1 MYKILQEKLAEGT
14 NSQHSTITTI
24 FATDPSNPWSWSVIF
39 YSTITKQIYETRDAT
54 FVKDFE
60 GVTYMFRLRKK
71 GAAKQLLVIVQSS
84 PFIPDGEP
92 TLHFRQFG
100 AVKKVVGQSHTF
112 NH

>member
-1 MYKILQEKLAEGT
+1 MYKILQEKLAVGT

-24 FATDPSNPWSWSVIF
+24 FA
-39 YSTITKQIYETRDAT
+39 TKQIYETRDAT

-112 NH
+112 KH